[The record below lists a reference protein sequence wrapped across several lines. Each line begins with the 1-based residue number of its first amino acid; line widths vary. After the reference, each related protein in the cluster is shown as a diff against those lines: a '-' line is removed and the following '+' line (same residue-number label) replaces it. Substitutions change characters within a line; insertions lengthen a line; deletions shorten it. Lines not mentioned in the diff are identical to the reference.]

1 MVKIEQATIN
11 DLALLSE
18 LFEELCGEK
27 TDLIKMNDNFSRMSK
42 DSGYIILVAR
52 ENDEVA
58 GTAMGIMCMDPG
70 ERMPAIYGD

>member
-1 MVKIEQATIN
+1 
-11 DLALLSE
+11 
-18 LFEELCGEK
+18 
-27 TDLIKMNDNFSRMSK
+27 MSK

-70 ERMPAIYGD
+70 ERMPAIYGDWKCSGEK